1 MQLLYSLCYTIHN
14 TKTVLPL
21 LLPVNLNVFVHHSCV
36 FLLFSP
42 FYVIY
47 CVTHI
52 IGPNVESTDIKQLRG
67 MFFSGREQDCLSTGG
82 QHVYTGVVP

>member
-1 MQLLYSLCYTIHN
+1 MYVTLYIILT
-14 TKTVLPL
+14 TFLPL
-21 LLPVNLNVFVHHSCV
+21 LLPVNLNVFVLHSCL

-52 IGPNVESTDIKQLRG
+52 IGPNVGRTDNKAAERDML
-67 MFFSGREQDCLSTGG
+67 FSGKEQDCLPTGG